1 MNAKACNMVGVMSA
15 LIQEIDA
22 FLAETGLSEHR
33 AGIILA
39 SNGRLIP
46 RLRDGGRVWPETEQV
61 VREAMAREREKRN
74 LATPC
79 LSISQAEAAE

>member
-1 MNAKACNMVGVMSA
+1 MRLVMST

-46 RLRDGGRVWPETEQV
+46 RLRDGGRVWPETEEA
-61 VREAMAREREKRN
+61 VRGAIARERQAR
-74 LATPC
+74 
-79 LSISQAEAAE
+79 LSSGTSSPASRIEAAE